1 MATGSLTAVAAGRDS
16 GVARDPKRTPAGRQ
30 VRASGRRF
38 LAPALLIYVV
48 LFLVPVLGGIPLSL
62 TNWDGIGRPVF
73 VGFSNFATVLTSG
86 AFLEAFEHNV
96 LILGAFLVFVN
107 TVGLG
112 LAMLIN
118 TRPRGYQ
125 FYQTVIFLPV
135 ILSLVATG
143 FIWTLMLSPV
153 IGVVNPAIKAAGL
166 DHFQPLWLAGPK
178 IALWSVIV
186 VAWWAWGGIPMV
198 IYRAGLKTIPLE
210 LLDAAKIDGV
220 GIWQMIRF
228 VVVPLLRPAIVV
240 TTVLTFVTS
249 FQTFAVVYVLE
260 GIQGAPGG
268 ATDVMG
274 TLIYRSAFGVGIF
287 DTSSNLGFA
296 EANAIAL
303 VVVLGAALGAL
314 QLWNRRRA
322 LAY

>member
-198 IYRAGLKTIPLE
+198 IYRAGLKTIHSSF
-210 LLDAAKIDGV
+210 LDAAKIDGV

-240 TTVLTFVTS
+240 TTVAHVCDKFSDL
-249 FQTFAVVYVLE
+249 
-260 GIQGAPGG
+260 
-268 ATDVMG
+268 
-274 TLIYRSAFGVGIF
+274 RSR
-287 DTSSNLGFA
+287 L
-296 EANAIAL
+296 
-303 VVVLGAALGAL
+303 
-314 QLWNRRRA
+314 RA
-322 LAY
+322 